1 MLNIIYIDTFY
12 VILIMNLRKA
22 TNSTAVLVVI
32 ALIAAMIA
40 GSTMS
45 SLSPKLVYAQV
56 NEKFSAKLS
65 GSNEVPPK
73 NTKGTGTA
81 EFNVSSDQ
89 KSIKYTIDVQNM
101 DKVTMAHIHQGKQ
114 GVNGPVVVVLY
125 KGTTPTGI
133 KNGALAQGSI
143 TASQLEGI
151 LKGKQ
156 ISDLVN
162 MIKSGDA
169 YANVHTEQNPKG
181 EIRGQ
186 IS

>member
-1 MLNIIYIDTFY
+1 
-12 VILIMNLRKA
+12 
-22 TNSTAVLVVI
+22 
-32 ALIAAMIA
+32 
-40 GSTMS
+40 
-45 SLSPKLVYAQV
+45 
-56 NEKFSAKLS
+56 
-65 GSNEVPPK
+65 
-73 NTKGTGTA
+73 
-81 EFNVSSDQ
+81 
-89 KSIKYTIDVQNM
+89 
-101 DKVTMAHIHQGKQ
+101 MAHIHQGKQ

-169 YANVHTEQNPKG
+169 TQMFILNRIQKEKSEDRYPNGGNTENFLAN
-181 EIRGQ
+181 IF
-186 IS
+186 IC

>member
-1 MLNIIYIDTFY
+1 
-12 VILIMNLRKA
+12 MNLRKT
-22 TNSTAVLVVI
+22 TNSTAVMVVVV
-32 ALIAAMIA
+32 LIATIVAW
-40 GSTMS
+40 STMT
-45 SLSPKLVYAQV
+45 SLSPKLIFAQT

-73 NTKGTGTA
+73 STKGTGTA
-81 EFNVSSDQ
+81 EFSLGSDQ
-89 KSIKYTIDVQNM
+89 KSMKYTVDVQNM

-114 GVNGPVVVVLY
+114 GENGPVVVVLY

-143 TASQLEGI
+143 TASQLEGP

-162 MIKSGDA
+162 IIKSGDA

-186 IS
+186 ISK